1 MSEVKA
7 QQHQVIH
14 YIVTVGRGEVG
25 KSALILK
32 FMYDEVGPYNKNNR
46 NMRAVSEF
54 PLHKLMINNYFEIP
68 KRGLGC

>member
-1 MSEVKA
+1 MSEAKA

-25 KSALILK
+25 KSALTVK
-32 FMYDEVGPYNKNNR
+32 FMYDEVGPQNKNDR
-46 NMRAVSEF
+46 KMRAVSEF
-54 PLHKLMINNYFEIP
+54 PMHKLKINNYFEIP